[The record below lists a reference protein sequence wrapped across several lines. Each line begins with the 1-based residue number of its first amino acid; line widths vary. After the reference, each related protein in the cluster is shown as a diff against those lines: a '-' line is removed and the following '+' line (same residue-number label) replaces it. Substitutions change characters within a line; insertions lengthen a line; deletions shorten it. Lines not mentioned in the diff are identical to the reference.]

1 VSPLSVSG
9 GHHTALHVVRH
20 HSDREGPP
28 VVLVHGAPDRSK
40 NFAHVVHQL
49 QDLPVTVYD
58 RRGYGKSI
66 EAATAPDGA
75 TIGGFGV
82 HADDLIDLLD
92 GKPSIVVG
100 QSAGASIAL
109 LASTRAPELFLAL
122 GAWEPPMVPWTW
134 WMGDLAY
141 KRTKEWADHPEPA
154 ALAEE
159 FNRSI
164 LGDERWDGLRA
175 TTREMLRS
183 EGAAFRAD
191 MASQG
196 APYFELASLSVPIVV
211 GCGTEADEEL
221 FRQHPHQ
228 RLADRIGAQLF
239 IAEGADHFA
248 HTNYPDAWVELVRR
262 TVALAEGSATPPG
275 AGDDLSG

>member
-1 VSPLSVSG
+1 VQTSALHS
-9 GHHTALHVVRH
+9 ALHVVRH
-20 HSDREGPP
+20 HSEREGPS
-28 VVLVHGAPDRSK
+28 VVLVHGAPDRGK
-40 NFAHVVHQL
+40 NFARVVHHL

-75 TIGGFGV
+75 TVGGFGV

-92 GKPSIVVG
+92 GVPSIVVG
-100 QSAGASIAL
+100 QSAGGAIAM

-122 GAWEPPMVPWTW
+122 GVWEPPMVPWPW
-134 WMGDLAY
+134 WMGDLAFV
-141 KRTKEWADHPEPA
+141 RTKEWADHPNPA

-164 LGDERWDGLRA
+164 LGDERWNGLRVA
-175 TTREMLRS
+175 TREMLRA

-196 APYFELASLSVPIVV
+196 APYFELASLSVPIII
-211 GCGTEADEEL
+211 GCGTEAHEEP
-221 FRQHPHQ
+221 FRQHPHR
-228 RLADRIGAQLF
+228 RLAERIGAPLF
-239 IAEGADHFA
+239 VAEGADHFA
-248 HTNYPDAWVELVRR
+248 HTNHPEAWVELVRR
-262 TVALAEGSATPPG
+262 AVALAERSAAHTAAADEHTG
-275 AGDDLSG
+275 